1 MLSSTHAGTASHASE
16 VAFQA
21 KAGSLQAQLVWPTS
35 ALLVLYS
42 DVVPHAR
49 QLTSPASE
57 NWPAPHAAP
66 QTELFVA
73 EQVESMTAPAH
84 EAHEAQGEMPEA
96 LQVEPPSHGE
106 SVHVLLVA
114 FHE

>member
-1 MLSSTHAGTASHASE
+1 M
-16 VAFQA
+16 
-21 KAGSLQAQLVWPTS
+21 QAQLVWPTS

-73 EQVESMTAPAH
+73 EQVEIMTAPAH

>member
-1 MLSSTHAGTASHASE
+1 
-16 VAFQA
+16 
-21 KAGSLQAQLVWPTS
+21 
-35 ALLVLYS
+35 
-42 DVVPHAR
+42 
-49 QLTSPASE
+49 
-57 NWPAPHAAP
+57 
-66 QTELFVA
+66 
-73 EQVESMTAPAH
+73 MTAPAH

>member
-49 QLTSPASE
+49 QLKSPASE
-57 NWPAPHAAP
+57 N
-66 QTELFVA
+66 
-73 EQVESMTAPAH
+73 
-84 EAHEAQGEMPEA
+84 
-96 LQVEPPSHGE
+96 
-106 SVHVLLVA
+106 
-114 FHE
+114 